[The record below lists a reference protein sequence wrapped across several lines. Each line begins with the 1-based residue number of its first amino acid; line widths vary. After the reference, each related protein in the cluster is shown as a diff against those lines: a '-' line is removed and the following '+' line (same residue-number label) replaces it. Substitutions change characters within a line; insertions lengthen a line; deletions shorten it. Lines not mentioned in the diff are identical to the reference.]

1 MGPGDL
7 FTDLSAVALDEMNDR
22 AALQRRTDNK
32 YVVALDDLA
41 GLVDDLADTH
51 EALEIDG
58 ERVFDYE
65 STYFDTP
72 SLRCFH
78 DHVRDRRPRFKAR
91 TRCYIATG
99 DCYFEVKV
107 KREDGETLKRSIDYE
122 PDERATIRPPARESL
137 HEVLAARRSGPRST
151 STSRSALPVATAPIS
166 KRATRSPRPRPKR
179 ATAPGTARSAP

>member
-58 ERVFDYE
+58 ERLFDYE

-72 SLRCFH
+72 SLRCFR
-78 DHVRDRRPRFKAR
+78 DHVRDRTPRFKAR
-91 TRCYIATG
+91 TRCYLTTG
-99 DCYFEVKV
+99 ECFFEVKV
-107 KREDGETLKRSIDYE
+107 KQEDGETAKRNVDHD
-122 PDERATIRPPARESL
+122 PDERTSLEPAARGL
-137 HEVLAARRSGPRST
+137 LAEVL
-151 STSRSALPVATAPIS
+151 
-166 KRATRSPRPRPKR
+166 
-179 ATAPGTARSAP
+179 